1 MKTSGLELKIPPV
14 LVVFITGLLMWL
26 ISLVTLRLSF
36 PGYYF
41 LSALL
46 IVLGGVVGILG
57 ITSFQRAKTTL
68 NPMNPSASS
77 SLVTTGIYSLTRN
90 PMYVGLL
97 LVLLG
102 WAVFLAAPFSLIFVL
117 GFILYLTR
125 YQIIPEERTM
135 KQLFERDYDDYRHK
149 VRRWL

>member
-14 LVVFITGLLMWL
+14 LIVFITGILMWL
-26 ISLVTLRLSF
+26 ISLVTLHLSF

-46 IVLGGVVGILG
+46 VVLGGVVGILG

-97 LVLLG
+97 FVLLG

-117 GFILYLTR
+117 GFMLYLTR

-135 KQLFERDYDDYRHK
+135 KQLFERDYDDYQHK

>member
-1 MKTSGLELKIPPV
+1 MKTSSLELKIPPV
-14 LVVFITGLLMWL
+14 FVVFITGLLMWL

-68 NPMNPSASS
+68 NPMNPGASS

-117 GFILYLTR
+117 GFTLYLTR

-135 KQLFERDYDDYRHK
+135 KQLFERDYDDYQHK